1 MVSLSAQSR
10 KARAWYWLAA
20 GVLALGLNGAYQDG
34 EFQWAHRLAE
44 RSSATMERV
53 SAEGCRLLAMA
64 EIMLGQ
70 EPAGLDRVH
79 DRMVRVRD
87 RFNAQQEREMDR
99 AQRQMEAAQLKMERA
114 QESMVMFQ
122 QDEPCSH
129 SHRYM
134 VQVPEV
140 NVPAVNVR
148 AFVPNVSVPAVT
160 VPTFTVPSVQVPEIK
175 VPQVTIPRIDVPS
188 VKIPAIKIP
197 PVHVQVDDEDDGM
210 I

>member
-1 MVSLSAQSR
+1 MASE
-10 KARAWYWLAA
+10 RAWYWLAA

-34 EFQWAHRLAE
+34 EFQWAHRVVD
-44 RSSATMERV
+44 RSNAMFERV
-53 SAEGCRLLAMA
+53 SAQGCHLLAMA
-64 EIMLGQ
+64 EIMLGH

-87 RFNAQQEREMDR
+87 RFDAQQEREMAR
-99 AQRQMEAAQLKMERA
+99 AQRQMEAAQWKMEQA
-114 QESMVMFQ
+114 QERMLMFQ

-129 SHRYM
+129 SQRYM
-134 VQVPEV
+134 VHVPEV

-160 VPTFTVPSVQVPEIK
+160 VPAFTVPSLQIPEVK
-175 VPQVTIPRIDVPS
+175 VPQVTIPRIDVPN

-197 PVHVQVDDEDDGM
+197 PVHVQVDEDDNDGM